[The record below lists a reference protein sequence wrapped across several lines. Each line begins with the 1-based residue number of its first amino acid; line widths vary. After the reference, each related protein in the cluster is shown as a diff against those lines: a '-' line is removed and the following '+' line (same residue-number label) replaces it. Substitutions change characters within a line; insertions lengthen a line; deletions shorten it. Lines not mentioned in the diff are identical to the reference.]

1 MDNKL
6 HSTATAAGDP
16 SGHTIGITNLE
27 EELGESRALRNVLSA
42 PGVGGRGSAN
52 APRVL
57 QHLDGR
63 VIEDVIL
70 LLISLLSGEEYQSA
84 AVMCGGA
91 DNYTIKVPSISEL
104 DARIRAALRRMEPQ
118 ESEVPRAITIREI
131 ELDPIRRTVRRRD
144 HLLHLSPKEFDLL
157 HYLMA
162 RAGIPVRHAELLR
175 KIWGVEYGQELE
187 YLRTYI
193 YQLRQKLEDDPK
205 DPRRLLTEPY
215 FGYRFAESAAPPIA
229 SVAQA
234 AYKQQSCARVLLKL
248 LELVS

>member
-16 SGHTIGITNLE
+16 SGHIIGITNLE
-27 EELGESRALRNVLSA
+27 EELGEPRALRNVLSA

-52 APRVL
+52 APRFI

-70 LLISLLSGEEYQSA
+70 LLISLLSGEEYESA

-234 AYKQQSCARVLLKL
+234 AHKQQSCARVLLKL